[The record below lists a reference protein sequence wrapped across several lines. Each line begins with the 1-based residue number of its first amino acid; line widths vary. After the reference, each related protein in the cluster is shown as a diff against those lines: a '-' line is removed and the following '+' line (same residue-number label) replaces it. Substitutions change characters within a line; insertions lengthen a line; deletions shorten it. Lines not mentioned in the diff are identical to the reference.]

1 MKPVTFHGRSLKL
14 IKQFPTEARREAG
27 HQLDRLQHGLEAIDW
42 KPVST
47 VGKGVREIRI
57 RCRGQFRIMYLADCK
72 TEIHV
77 LHAFRKKSQKTA
89 KTDIEIARRNFKL
102 LDKRNWK

>member
-14 IKQFPTEARREAG
+14 IKKFPIEAKREAG
-27 HQLDRLQHGLEAIDW
+27 HQLDRLQHGLEALDW
-42 KPVST
+42 KPVPT
-47 VGKGVREIRI
+47 IGKGVREIRI
-57 RCRGQFRIMYLADCK
+57 RYRGQYRVIYLADRK

-77 LHAFRKKSQKTA
+77 LHAFHKKSQKTA

-102 LDKRNWK
+102 LDR